1 MKNNLENKIY
11 EYPRIVNIDDY
22 RKRNPSKEVIEKFKR
37 NLKEYNYDMDHPIL
51 NNLNTAGMIV
61 GGSILG
67 AAIGSGLLYFTI
79 YK

>member
-37 NLKEYNYDMDHPIL
+37 NLEEYNYDMDHPIL

-67 AAIGSGLLYFTI
+67 AAIGSGLLYCTI